1 MSQLFDIHPESPQV
15 RLLRQVVAVLS
26 KGGVIAY
33 PTDSGYALGCLM
45 SNKKGLARITSIRA
59 LGKHHNYT
67 FLCKD
72 LSQVSQYAKLENQA
86 YRLIKAHTPGAYTFI
101 LKAKSDVPNNVAHAK
116 CKTIGVRVP
125 NHTICLALLEELG
138 EPLLTSSLI
147 LPDEELDIGSP
158 DAVFSRIKNDIDAM
172 IGGGPV
178 SLLPTTV
185 VDFTGDAPELIREG
199 GGSVDWV

>member
-15 RLLRQVVAVLS
+15 RLLRQVVIVLQ

-45 SNKKGLARITSIRA
+45 SNKKGLGRIASIRA
-59 LGKHHNYT
+59 LDKHHNYT

-86 YRLIKAHTPGAYTFI
+86 YRLMKAHTPGAYTFI
-101 LKAKSDVPNNVAHAK
+101 LQAKSDVPNNIAHAK
-116 CKTIGVRVP
+116 RKTIGVRVP
-125 NHTICLALLEELG
+125 DHAICLALLDELG
-138 EPLLTSSLI
+138 EPLVTSSLI
-147 LPDEELDIGSP
+147 LPDEALDIGSP
-158 DAVFSRIKNDIDAM
+158 DAVFSRIEHDIDAM

-185 VDFTGDAPELIREG
+185 VDCTRDTPELVREG
-199 GGSVDWV
+199 GGCVDWV